1 MMQTE
6 DIINYW
12 RDSSDKD
19 YFTMMNLFKS
29 KDYHW
34 SLFLG
39 HLVLEKLLKAL
50 FVKNIGEENVPRT
63 HNLLLLANK
72 ARLSTDNAKEDL
84 LDLITTFNISTRY
97 PDYQHTFYKKC
108 TDTYTE
114 ERIAEIKEL
123 RLWLISILESN

>member
-1 MMQTE
+1 MQAE

-19 YFTMMNLFKS
+19 YLTMMNLFKS

-39 HLVLEKLLKAL
+39 HLVIEKLLKAL
-50 FVKNIGEENVPRT
+50 FVKNVAEENVPRT

-72 ARLSTDNAKEDL
+72 AGAIYR
-84 LDLITTFNISTRY
+84 
-97 PDYQHTFYKKC
+97 
-108 TDTYTE
+108 
-114 ERIAEIKEL
+114 
-123 RLWLISILESN
+123 

>member
-1 MMQTE
+1 MLAE

-12 RDSSDKD
+12 RDSADKD

-29 KDYHW
+29 KDYNW

-39 HLVLEKLLKAL
+39 HLVIEKLLKAL
-50 FVKNIGEENVPRT
+50 YVKNVGTENVPRT

-72 ARLSTDNAKEDL
+72 AGLSLDNRIEDL
-84 LDLITTFNISTRY
+84 LDLITTYNISTRY
-97 PDYQHTFYKKC
+97 PDYQQTFYKKC
-108 TDTYTE
+108 TETYTA
-114 ERIAEIKEL
+114 ERITEIREL